1 MNLYERQHIRDIAK
15 YNQQISAAI
24 EQALKDLA
32 KRYQTVK
39 GKRFS
44 RVIADR
50 MKDLQA
56 QIKTDIETGVKNQW
70 LLANEKTNKVIDGY
84 LAAVKVSDSL
94 QKSFRSPNLSALN
107 AFIDR
112 RTAGLNLSDRVWKTV
127 DGIQSS
133 MEDLIAQGILE
144 GKSAV
149 VLSKELKKYISG
161 KPIEY
166 KGELVKGSNLEYQS
180 LRLAATEIN
189 IAFRTSDYLQNS
201 RLPFVTGVNVILSNS
216 HPREDICDSMQGHY
230 PKGFEFTGWHVNCIC
245 IAEYETL
252 GIDDFAKYID
262 TGEIN
267 KSEFTTNIP
276 DRARKYLQKN
286 GDKLLGYKNPPY
298 WMDNFTK
305 ELKLKKSVVNLI

>member
-1 MNLYERQHIRDIAK
+1 MNFYERQHIRDIAK
-15 YNQQISAAI
+15 YNQQISVAI

-32 KRYQTVK
+32 KRYQTAK

-44 RVIADR
+44 KILSVRLEE
-50 MKDLQA
+50 LQA
-56 QIKTDIETGVKNQW
+56 QIQSNIETGVKNQW

-84 LAAVKVSDSL
+84 LASVKISDSL

-107 AFIDR
+107 AFLDR
-112 RTAGLNLSDRVWKTV
+112 KTAGLNLSDRVWKTV
-127 DGIQSS
+127 DGVQTS
-133 MEDLIAQGILE
+133 MENLIAQGVLE

-166 KGELVKGSNLEYQS
+166 KGELIKGSNLEYQS

-201 RLPFVTGVNVILSNS
+201 RLPFVTGVNVMLSNS
-216 HPREDICDSMQGHY
+216 HPREDICDAMQGHY
-230 PKGFEFTGWHVNCIC
+230 PKGFEFTGWHPNCIC

-252 GIDDFAKYID
+252 GVEDFAKYID

-267 KSEFTTNIP
+267 KNQFTTNIP
-276 DRARKYLQKN
+276 DRAQKYLDKN
-286 GDKLLGYKNPPY
+286 GEKLLGYKNPPY
-298 WMDNFTK
+298 WMSNFTK
-305 ELKLKKSVVNLI
+305 ELKLKDKIV